1 MCEFT
6 AIFIY
11 IRIACLMHSLNIVKP
26 LRYVVFLFIV
36 IKNTNLA
43 HIFQNNF
50 LSFSCFIA
58 WIDSTIFSS
67 TETILLEVRLIT
79 VYTFPENVM
88 RSESQVLS
96 YTLIEVLKIFNKVNG
111 SIWTWSQ
118 PDIVFD
124 IVSSNC
130 R

>member
-26 LRYVVFLFIV
+26 LCYVVFLFLV

-58 WIDSTIFSS
+58 WIDSTIFPTS
-67 TETILLEVRLIT
+67 ETILLEVRLTT

-88 RSESQVLS
+88 GSESQILS
-96 YTLIEVLKIFNKVNG
+96 YTLIEVLKIFDKVNS
-111 SIWTWSQ
+111 SIRTCSQ
-118 PDIVFD
+118 PEIVFD

-130 R
+130 W